1 MIEHPLETAQIER
14 RRHTRQLVTKPCKV
28 RDGRTAR
35 FIVGET
41 TDVSEGGAL
50 IRLCRTRPLSVGDE
64 LHVVVTATSRVVIRE
79 RDMIRGRIRRVLQ
92 MEDNTQAVAVE
103 FVREH
108 VGHMPEP
115 LAVAA

>member
-1 MIEHPLETAQIER
+1 MSEQPHIER
-14 RRHTRQLVTKPCKV
+14 RRHARQLVTKPCKV

-50 IRLCRTRPLSVGDE
+50 IRLSRTRPMFVGDE
-64 LHVVVTATSRVVIRE
+64 LHIVVTSTSRLLVRE
-79 RDMIRGRIRRVLQ
+79 RDMIRGHIRRVVQL
-92 MEDNTQAVAVE
+92 EDSSQAVAVE
-103 FVREH
+103 FVRDE
-108 VGHMPEP
+108 VQHMPEP